1 MGAGMQ
7 QPPVQQGGGSGG
19 SALLSVVKVLFEP
32 TAVFERV
39 RERPTFLMPF
49 LAICVVQIAI
59 YFVNLPFLKAGMQAQ
74 MAQAPAGGPD
84 PSKFLAIGALFI
96 PIGLGIALV
105 LGAFVLWV
113 LVSLVGGEGKFG
125 TLLSVA
131 TYSAVP
137 SVILLAIVGTIVLHV
152 QGMGQIASPQDMQP
166 ALGLDLLA
174 PGAKGFMGAV
184 LKGIN
189 PFSIWGLVLTA
200 IGVSTTHRLSK
211 GSGYVVATA
220 SLAIGLLIAGA
231 FGALFGGRMGRG
243 G

>member
-7 QPPVQQGGGSGG
+7 QPPVQQGGGSV
-19 SALLSVVKVLFEP
+19 SALLDVVKVLYEP
-32 TAVFERV
+32 GAVFQRV
-39 RERPTFLMPF
+39 TANPKFLMPF
-49 LAICVVQIAI
+49 IGISLVQII
-59 YFVNLPFLKAGMQAQ
+59 IGIVNMPFLKAAMQAQ
-74 MAQAPAGGPD
+74 MAQAQAPAGGPD
-84 PSKFLAIGALFI
+84 PSKFAAIGLIFV
-96 PIGLGIALV
+96 PIGIAIVLV
-105 LGAFVLWV
+105 LGAFILWV

-137 SVILLAIVGTIVLHV
+137 SVILLGIIGTVVLHM
-152 QGMGQIASPQDMQP
+152 QGTQGITSPADMQP

-174 PGAKGFMGAV
+174 PGAKGFVGAV
-184 LKGIN
+184 LKGLN

-220 SLAIGLLIAGA
+220 SLVIGLVIGGAIA
-231 FGALFGGRMGRG
+231 ALFGGRMGG
-243 G
+243 

>member
-7 QPPVQQGGGSGG
+7 QPPMQQGGGGN
-19 SALLSVVKVLFEP
+19 ALLDLLKVLYEP
-32 TAVFERV
+32 GAVFQRV
-39 RERPTFLMPF
+39 AEKPKFLMPF
-49 LAICVVQIAI
+49 IGISVVQII
-59 YFVNLPFLKAGMQAQ
+59 LGIVNMPFLKAAMQAQ
-74 MAQAPAGGPD
+74 MAQAPAGAPD
-84 PSKFLAIGALFI
+84 TSKFAAVGLVFVPIVIAIV
-96 PIGLGIALV
+96 LV
-105 LGAFVLWV
+105 LAAFLLWV

-131 TYSAVP
+131 TYASVP
-137 SVILLAIVGTIVLHV
+137 SVILLSIVGGIVLHL
-152 QGMGQIASPQDMQP
+152 QGPQGLTSPADMQP

-211 GSGYVVATA
+211 GSGYVVAT
-220 SLAIGLLIAGA
+220 SSFVIGLLIAGA
-231 FGALFGGRMGRG
+231 FGALFTR
-243 G
+243 